1 MSNIA
6 VEVTDLCKS
15 FTKGARAL
23 HEVSISVTKGEM
35 VALIGASGSGKS
47 TLLRHVAGLVEADKR
62 SNSTIKIFGRT
73 ILKSGKISA
82 EARTIRASI
91 GVIFQQ
97 FNLVGRLSVLTN
109 VLIGFLG
116 QMSVLKGTLG
126 LFSKQQKEIAMQ
138 ALQRVGI
145 EQYALRRGSN
155 LSGGQQ
161 QRAAIARTL
170 VQGAEIIIAD
180 EPIASLDPSSARRVM
195 DILGSLNREDGTT
208 IIVSL
213 HQVEYAL
220 KYCPRTIA
228 LRAGEVVYDGPS
240 KALTPAFLGELYG
253 AESEELFLPGL
264 EAPAPEHNDANG
276 KPQKLDTE
284 KSIIIPTPE
293 AITQSMPSLQKHTHQ
308 QGEL

>member
-264 EAPAPEHNDANG
+264 EVPAPEHDEANG
-276 KPQKLDTE
+276 KPQKLDKE
-284 KSIIIPTPE
+284 KPIIIPAPE